1 MSSPEST
8 LKVAT
13 LNIQGQSGLN
23 ITKQKQIEDFVK
35 HNKIDILHCQEIETC
50 SNSFQDCS
58 FISSSFN
65 LLPNN
70 SPINK
75 YGTASLVRNDLYVE
89 NVKMDTNGRA
99 LVFEVNNVTFSNFY
113 LHSGNDKNM
122 RQARDLYLNE
132 TIPQLLMHKKD
143 SGLLSADFNC
153 IADKI
158 DTLKNPEQK
167 LSSAT
172 FRENK
177 TDRV

>member
-65 LLPNN
+65 LLSNN

-89 NVKMDTNGRA
+89 NVKMDTNDRA
-99 LVFEVNNVTFSNFY
+99 LVFEVNNVTFCNFY
-113 LHSGNDKNM
+113 LHSGNHKNM
-122 RQARDLYLNE
+122 
-132 TIPQLLMHKKD
+132 
-143 SGLLSADFNC
+143 
-153 IADKI
+153 
-158 DTLKNPEQK
+158 
-167 LSSAT
+167 
-172 FRENK
+172 
-177 TDRV
+177 

>member
-65 LLPNN
+65 LLSNN

-89 NVKMDTNGRA
+89 NVKMDTAAEAGDGA
-99 LVFEVNNVTFSNFY
+99 KAGAGVGE
-113 LHSGNDKNM
+113 
-122 RQARDLYLNE
+122 
-132 TIPQLLMHKKD
+132 
-143 SGLLSADFNC
+143 
-153 IADKI
+153 
-158 DTLKNPEQK
+158 
-167 LSSAT
+167 SAT
-172 FRENK
+172 IHSREPFP
-177 TDRV
+177 